1 MQIFI
6 KALADAA
13 AKGDITREAV
23 RAAVTNTGTTFDTVL
38 GPITFD
44 AVGDTSQKIIS
55 LYKTDMTAADGK
67 GDWIF
72 DKQIDYGAS

>member
-6 KALADAA
+6 KAFADAA
-13 AKGDITREAV
+13 AKGDVTREAV
-23 RAAVTNTGTTFDTVL
+23 RAGVTNSGTSFDTVL

-55 LYKTDMTAADGK
+55 LYKTDMTAGDGK

-72 DKQIDYGAS
+72 DKQIDYATN